1 MMKKTDMNLYESYLD
16 EQKAV
21 ASRTSPVRIY
31 LAIIVFSVLILGAI
45 GIKLLVDNTVVK
57 NKIKDIEAYVNDPKI
72 KDSVT
77 EVNDIQ
83 QKIIALNDIDGK
95 VTSIRE
101 VLDEIP
107 RYDSEILDILY
118 YERPSDIKY
127 TYLTYEENTVYVEY
141 SSLKPSSAS
150 NYALSLQHT
159 NLFADISYEGYGY
172 DILHGVYRGVIKC
185 MLKGGN

>member
-57 NKIKDIEAYVNDPKI
+57 NKIKD
-72 KDSVT
+72 SVT

-83 QKIIALNDIDGK
+83 QKIIALSDIEGK

-150 NYALSLQHT
+150 NYALSLQNT

-172 DILHGVYRGVIKC
+172 DTVHGVYRGVIKC